1 MKSIAIFDSGIGGI
15 TFLREGWRHLP
26 AENFIYFADTEHVP
40 YGTRSAEEVRQL
52 VKEAVAF
59 LARKNI
65 KALVIACNTATSAA
79 VQDLREQYAFPI
91 FGMEPAIKPA
101 LQHAGEKRVLV
112 ISTALTSRGDKLR
125 MLCSSIDPKRQV
137 DALPFDELVQTAER
151 FDFGSPQ
158 VMKIIRDKLATVDM
172 QAYGAVVL
180 GCTHFIF
187 YRHLIETM
195 LPSPIRV
202 FDGNRGTLANLV
214 KSLHGGPEAAGRSG
228 GQIVFYSSGKPESAE
243 RERLL
248 FRLVTEQDSIS
259 LSTGPGR

>member
-1 MKSIAIFDSGIGGI
+1 MKSIAVFDSGIGGI
-15 TFLREGWRHLP
+15 TFLREARRRLP

-59 LARKNI
+59 LVRKNI

-79 VQDLREQYAFPI
+79 VQDLREQYALPI
-91 FGMEPAIKPA
+91 LGMEPAIKPA

-112 ISTALTSRGDKLR
+112 FSTALTSKGDKLR
-125 MLCSSIDPKRQV
+125 TLRLSIDPKRQV
-137 DALPFDELVQTAER
+137 DTLPFDELVQTAER
-151 FDFGSPQ
+151 FDFGSRQ
-158 VMKIIRDKLATVDM
+158 VVQIIRDKLATVDV
-172 QAYGAVVL
+172 QSYGAVVL

-214 KSLHGGPEAAGRSG
+214 KTLSGEPEAAGSG
-228 GQIVFYSSGKPESAE
+228 GGRIVFYSSGRPESPE
-243 RERLL
+243 REQALC
-248 FRLVTEQDSIS
+248 RLVTE
-259 LSTGPGR
+259 